1 MSVPGASGAG
11 NNAGWASI
19 MSAQVSTLRLRL
31 VIAFMLVSVPA
42 MLASTYVAA
51 RLISGAFEQNV
62 AQWLGETSRFFRLEV
77 VDATQEA
84 QRVATVI
91 GHRLE
96 RASHSDLT
104 APRSI
109 EREFQL
115 LNSVGYDVIAIYDG
129 NRNILFTS
137 RPFTPDAPLP
147 TRTGE
152 GIFKVRAND
161 AHLIMAGAVQEVHVN
176 GQAAYVLVGSWLD
189 ESYLGGIRVVTSL
202 DVRLFADFDDELVPV
217 LRTHPERTAAV
228 PDTIRTQLA
237 SGEDD
242 EIFDAVADGGRYR
255 AVYAGFRGIDGKLA
269 AIAFIGLPRDAGFF
283 EQLSRRSLF
292 LGIFAFGC
300 LISVLVGMLMS
311 GVLVRPLRALTR
323 GVRAI
328 AAGDFGHRVPEGSGG
343 HELSELASGFNGMAE
358 QLGKLN
364 QLESELRRR
373 DRFAAL
379 GQAAA
384 VIAHEVR
391 NPLGIIK
398 TSTEV
403 VRNRAKLAVS
413 EDRMLG
419 YVIDEV
425 RRIETLV
432 RDFLDFA
439 QPKEPVKTELPMRA
453 IIDRVAAIA
462 APELNRKSVRI
473 EIEDKSGGARILGD
487 PDQLHQACLNLV
499 LNAIDAMPEGGTIH
513 AIVEARA
520 ECVSLTI
527 RDEGDGI
534 PDDIRE
540 HIFNPFFTTKAKG
553 TGLGL
558 AKVQTV
564 AEGHG
569 GTASCASAPG
579 QGAAFTLT
587 IPRASMGARA

>member
-1 MSVPGASGAG
+1 
-11 NNAGWASI
+11 
-19 MSAQVSTLRLRL
+19 MSARMSTLRLRL

-77 VDATQEA
+77 MDATQEA

-91 GHRLE
+91 GQRLE
-96 RASHSDLT
+96 RTNHSDLT
-104 APRSI
+104 APRAI
-109 EREFQL
+109 EHEFQL
-115 LNSVGYDVIAIYDG
+115 LNSVGYDLIAIYDE
-129 NRNILFTS
+129 NRTVLFSS
-137 RPFTPDAPLP
+137 RSFTPDAPLP
-147 TRTGE
+147 TRSGE
-152 GIFKVRAND
+152 GIFKVRANET
-161 AHLIMAGAVQEVHVN
+161 HLIMAGAVQEIHVK

-202 DVRLFADFDDELVPV
+202 DVRLFADFGDELVPV
-217 LRTHPERTAAV
+217 LQTHPERTAPIPQAV
-228 PDTIRTQLA
+228 RAQLA
-237 SGEDD
+237 SGEED
-242 EIFDAVADGGRYR
+242 EIFDGQADAGRYR

-269 AIAFIGLPRDAGFF
+269 AIGFIGLSRDAGFF

-292 LGIFAFGC
+292 FGIFAFGC
-300 LISVLVGMLMS
+300 LISVLVGILMS
-311 GVLVRPLRALTR
+311 DLLVRPLRALTR

-328 AAGDFGHRVPEGSGG
+328 ASGDFGHRVPAGSGG
-343 HELSELASGFNGMAE
+343 HELNQLAAGFNGMAE
-358 QLGKLN
+358 QLGKL
-364 QLESELRRR
+364 QELEGELRRR
-373 DRFAAL
+373 DRLSAL
-379 GQAAA
+379 GQAAT

-403 VRNRAKLAVS
+403 VRNRAKLAGS

-439 QPKEPVKTELPMRA
+439 QPKAPVTTELPMRA
-453 IIDRVAAIA
+453 IIDRVAAVA
-462 APELNRKSVRI
+462 APELSRRKVAI
-473 EIEDKSGGARILGD
+473 AVADDSGGATILGD

-499 LNAIDAMPEGGTIH
+499 LNAIDAMPEGGAIH
-513 AIVEARA
+513 ASVTATEN
-520 ECVSLTI
+520 CVSLTI
-527 RDEGDGI
+527 RDEGPGVA
-534 PDDIRE
+534 PEIRE
-540 HIFNPFFTTKAKG
+540 QIFNPFFTTKAKG

-564 AEGHG
+564 AESHG
-569 GTASCASAPG
+569 GSASCTSEPGRGAS
-579 QGAAFTLT
+579 FTLT
-587 IPRASMGARA
+587 LPRPDSGARA

>member
-1 MSVPGASGAG
+1 
-11 NNAGWASI
+11 
-19 MSAQVSTLRLRL
+19 MSARMSTLRLRL

-84 QRVATVI
+84 QRVAMVI
-91 GHRLE
+91 GQRLE
-96 RASHSDLT
+96 RASHADLT
-104 APRSI
+104 APRSV

-115 LNSVGYDVIAIYDG
+115 LNSVGYDLIAIYDAD
-129 NRNILFTS
+129 RQIQFSSREFTA
-137 RPFTPDAPLP
+137 DAPLP
-147 TRTGE
+147 TRSGE

-161 AHLIMAGAVQEVHVN
+161 THMIMAGAVQEIHVR

-189 ESYLGGIRVVTSL
+189 ETYLGGIKVVTSL
-202 DVRLFADFDDELVPV
+202 DVRLFADFENELVPV
-217 LRTHPERTAAV
+217 LQTHPERTAPIPAA
-228 PDTIRTQLA
+228 IRAQLA
-237 SGEDD
+237 SGEED
-242 EIFDAVADGGRYR
+242 EIFAEAADGGRYR

-269 AIAFIGLPRDAGFF
+269 AIGFIGLPRDAGFF

-292 LGIFAFGC
+292 FGIFAFGC
-300 LISVLVGMLMS
+300 LISVLVGILMS
-311 GVLVRPLRALTR
+311 DLLVRPLRALTR

-328 AAGDFGHRVPEGSGG
+328 AAGDFGHRVPAGSGG
-343 HELSELASGFNGMAE
+343 HELSQLAAGFNGMAE
-358 QLGKLN
+358 QLGKLRE
-364 QLESELRRR
+364 LEGELRRR
-373 DRFAAL
+373 DRLSAL
-379 GQAAA
+379 GQAAT

-403 VRNRAKLAVS
+403 VRNRAKLAGS

-439 QPKEPVKTELPMRA
+439 QPKAPVTTELPMRA

-462 APELNRKSVRI
+462 APELSRRKVTI
-473 EIEDKSGGARILGD
+473 AVTDTSGGATILGD

-499 LNAIDAMPEGGTIH
+499 LNAMDAMPDGGTIDVQVT
-513 AIVEARA
+513 AKEGW
-520 ECVSLTI
+520 VSLTI
-527 RDEGDGI
+527 RDEGPGVA
-534 PDDIRE
+534 PDIRE
-540 HIFNPFFTTKAKG
+540 QIFNPFFTTKAKG

-564 AEGHG
+564 AESHG
-569 GTASCASAPG
+569 GSASCASEPER
-579 QGAAFTLT
+579 GASFTLT
-587 IPRASMGARA
+587 LPRAESGAGP